1 MQFSAT
7 VTALRSAKKLTM
19 LAKSRLAGHT
29 TTSSH
34 LTLRGSVGK
43 AGAYAVHLVLG
54 RKALVHGHTY
64 VIHLSA
70 VNAKGK
76 KTASRS
82 ASRPEHAAARR
93 RLVPPGRS

>member
-1 MQFSAT
+1 MQLSAT
-7 VTALRSAKKLTM
+7 VTALRSVKKLTM

-76 KTASRS
+76 KTAITLRFK
-82 ASRPEHAAARR
+82 A
-93 RLVPPGRS
+93 